1 MLNPA
6 RPRAISLRV
15 YGIRVPRGFGFD
27 FLVACEHRGP
37 AALNW
42 DWTQRGSA
50 VRVTVKMITGMCYRP
65 GPQVGGTTVALTFRL
80 TP

>member
-1 MLNPA
+1 M
-6 RPRAISLRV
+6 RV
-15 YGIRVPRGFGFD
+15 YGIKVPRGFGFD

-42 DWTQRGSA
+42 NWKQRGSA
-50 VRVTVKMITGMCYRP
+50 VRVTVKMITGKCYRP
-65 GPQVGGTTVALTFRL
+65 GPQVAGTTVALNFTL